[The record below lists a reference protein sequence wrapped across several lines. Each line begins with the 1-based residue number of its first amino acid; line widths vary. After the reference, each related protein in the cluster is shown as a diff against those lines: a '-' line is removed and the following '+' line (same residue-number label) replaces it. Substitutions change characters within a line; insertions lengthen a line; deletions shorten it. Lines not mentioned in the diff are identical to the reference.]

1 MISTAIN
8 TGLDNVDPLLLTV
21 LTIFGSVIASSG
33 FWTYIMHRAEKNN
46 AATKLSLGLAHNEIV
61 TQGLGFI
68 DRGYIYK
75 DEYEDYVKYLYA
87 PYSTFGGYG
96 LAEKVFQEVSGLP
109 IKRYSNSNHG
119 LGEAVRKYDVPDSAK
134 GSREPPI
141 NIIEKNSR

>member
-21 LTIFGSVIASSG
+21 ITIFGSVIASSG
-33 FWTYIMHRAEKNN
+33 FWTYIMHRGEKND

-87 PYSTFGGYG
+87 PYSTFGGNG
-96 LAEKVFQEVSGLP
+96 LAEKVFQEVSSLP
-109 IKRYSNSNHG
+109 IKRYSNASHG
-119 LGEAVRKYDVPDSAK
+119 LGEAVRKYDVPEAAKDSH
-134 GSREPPI
+134 EPSI
-141 NIIEKNSR
+141 DIIERKRR